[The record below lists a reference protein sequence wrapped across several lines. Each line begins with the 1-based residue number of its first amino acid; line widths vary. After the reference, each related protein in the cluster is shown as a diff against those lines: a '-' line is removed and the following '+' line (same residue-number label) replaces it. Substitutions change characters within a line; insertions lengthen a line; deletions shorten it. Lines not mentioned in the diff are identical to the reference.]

1 VSIRSK
7 VFVAAIAATVL
18 VAAGT
23 AGSALGTVPPAPSS
37 QADAFGFADISDGI
51 TPEDGFFLGEFEK
64 GTEAY
69 FGNDETTVVNFTLPE
84 GVTFVFDP
92 ECNGLSNGD
101 LCLVYETDC
110 EPLADPAVTVDG
122 NSVEF
127 RLACEPGEQIFFQSL
142 VDSLLPE
149 GTFDASVEFK
159 VGVTRRAKDA
169 TNMWQIRLPDVFFVP
184 VPF

>member
-1 VSIRSK
+1 MSIRSK
-7 VFVAAIAATVL
+7 VFAAAIAATAL

-23 AGSALGTVPPAPSS
+23 AGSALGKVPPAPSS
-37 QADAFGFADISDGI
+37 QAEAIGFADVSDGI
-51 TPEDGFFLGEFEK
+51 TPEQGFFLGLFEK

-69 FGNDETTVVNFTLPE
+69 HGNDETTVVNFTLPE

-101 LCLVYETDC
+101 LCLVYDTDC
-110 EPLADPAVTVDG
+110 EPLADPVVTADG

-127 RLACEPGEQIFFQSL
+127 RLACEPGEQILFQAF
-142 VDSLLPE
+142 VDSLLPA

-159 VGVTRRAKDA
+159 VGVIRRAMDA
-169 TNMWQIRLPDVFFVP
+169 TNMWQIKLPDVFFAG
-184 VPF
+184 F